1 VNTPPPYRHA
11 EAYCL
16 MTYTADDGSEQ
27 ETVWNS
33 RDGVTPFVITLRSGK
48 TASHLNWQAD
58 RRVPDHI
65 PEPGSR
71 MFVDLTPQRA
81 REKAEAQARYWF
93 DSPGELGE
101 LARTRYGTV
110 EIMANRMAADMLRH
124 AGAPDLVEVP
134 G

>member
-16 MTYTADDGSEQ
+16 MTYVADDGSEQ

-48 TASHLNWQAD
+48 TATHVNWHAD
-58 RRVPDHI
+58 RRVPDHV

-71 MFVDLTPQRA
+71 MFVDLTPERA
-81 REKAEAQARYWF
+81 RETAEATARYWF
-93 DSPGELGE
+93 AKPGELGA
-101 LARTRYGTV
+101 LARSQFGTV
-110 EIMANRMAADMLRH
+110 EQMAARLARVCRP
-124 AGAPDLVEVP
+124 GEPDLVEAW